1 MKYISSDTNVWIDF
15 MTINRIALP
24 FRLPYK
30 YIMNQDAIED
40 ELLSPPDFKSQL
52 LDAGLIST
60 ELTDE
65 EFFLAEDY
73 GLRYHKLSTHD
84 RIALSIAKCRGI
96 TLLTG
101 DLPLRNAAKAEG
113 VPVIGTIGILDQLH
127 EQSLIST
134 AEYVACL
141 SDLQAQN
148 GKAIRL
154 PKSAIAERLNRF
166 THSSL

>member
-30 YIMNQDAIED
+30 YIMNQEAIED

-65 EFFLAEDY
+65 EFFLA
-73 GLRYHKLSTHD
+73 
-84 RIALSIAKCRGI
+84 
-96 TLLTG
+96 
-101 DLPLRNAAKAEG
+101 
-113 VPVIGTIGILDQLH
+113 
-127 EQSLIST
+127 
-134 AEYVACL
+134 AEYGQHYKKTLDPRPNCSGHCEVPW
-141 SDLQAQN
+141 N
-148 GKAIRL
+148 YI
-154 PKSAIAERLNRF
+154 
-166 THSSL
+166 THR